1 MSLFKSHTLTVKRY
15 FGSYINGRWVQ
26 SNINTFTIMTSWQSA
41 NGRDTLTL
49 PEGKR
54 STQIYKCYP
63 EIELFVADP
72 ISGQP
77 ADVITGI
84 DGKDYEVIS
93 CAPNQNNIINH
104 YKIMCT
110 RLKEGI

>member
-1 MSLFKSHTLTVKRY
+1 MSLFESHTLTVKRY
-15 FGSYINGRWVQ
+15 TQSYINGRKNNVLA
-26 SNINTFTIMTSWQSA
+26 STFTIMTSWQPA

-49 PEGKR
+49 SEGKR
-54 STQIYKCYP
+54 SKQIYKCYP
-63 EIELFVADP
+63 ETELLVADP
-72 ISGQP
+72 INGQP
-77 ADVITGI
+77 ADIITGI

-93 CAPNQNNIINH
+93 CAPNQNDIINH